1 MVRPRCRYATVP
13 KMNYR
18 KIAGALLALNW
29 ILICG
34 LVVLVQRQAR
44 WADQRHAVAAPNPA
58 LTQPSPRAAGT
69 SFQWG
74 QLESADYPAY
84 IANLRSV
91 RCPEETI
98 RDIIIAD
105 VNKAYAARF
114 AELSARMRTSPHARP
129 NTNLISFRGGAE
141 LRQLKTQLY
150 EEKRDVLWR
159 LLGVDIDRQAAVE
172 TGLGG
177 PDGVRLDGLPIEKRS
192 GVNALLNRF
201 DELDQ
206 AIHAEAE
213 ESETQPDRQQ
223 LKSLHEQREQEL
235 AQLLTATEL
244 EQFQIQ
250 NHPAGKYLRDLVGF
264 TPSEEQFREIF
275 GLLKA
280 HEDKFAF
287 LDPDDEL
294 GAQQKQAEREQVNTQ
309 IEQLL
314 GEPRAAEYRRA
325 TDDRF
330 RDLVQ
335 VAEQYGAP
343 ADSAAEIYALNEELQ
358 QSVKAVQSDPA
369 STEAQKD
376 DCERVAQE
384 RLAAAMRRTLGER
397 AYRSCV
403 RWGLEQWLGEGSP

>member
-1 MVRPRCRYATVP
+1 MRPGRRRATVP

-29 ILICG
+29 VLICG
-34 LVVLVQRQAR
+34 MVVLVQPQPRSAVER
-44 WADQRHAVAAPNPA
+44 RVVAAPNPVPA
-58 LTQPSPRAAGT
+58 QCSQRAAPP

-74 QLESADYPAY
+74 QLESADYPTY
-84 IANLRSV
+84 IANLRSIG
-91 RCPEETI
+91 CPEATI

-105 VNKAYAARF
+105 VNKTYAGRF
-114 AELSARMRTSPHARP
+114 AELSARMRTSPQARP
-129 NTNLISFRGGAE
+129 DSNLISFRGDAG

-159 LLGVDIDRQAAVE
+159 LLGVDIDRQEAVE
-172 TGLGG
+172 TGVGR
-177 PDGVRLDGLPIEKRS
+177 PDGVRLDCLPIEKRS

-206 AIHAEAE
+206 AIRAEAE
-213 ESETQPDRQQ
+213 ENDSPPDWQK

-244 EQFQIQ
+244 EQFELQ

-275 GLLKA
+275 RLLKA

-309 IEQLL
+309 IEQLF
-314 GEPRAAEYRRA
+314 GEPLAAEYRRA

-335 VAEQYGAP
+335 VAQQYGAP

-358 QSVKAVQSDPA
+358 QSVIAVQSDPA
-369 STEAQKD
+369 FTDAQKD
-376 DCERVAQE
+376 DFERVAQE

-397 AYRSCV
+397 AYGYCV
-403 RWGLEQWLGEGSP
+403 RRGLEQWLGEGAP